1 MTHPQFTN
9 GRFESSRIWTNAFWW
24 FNEWFEKKRIKRINN
39 SKKIK
44 INPIQLKMC
53 ITEYKRK
60 SFRES
65 AKKGNFLLRFLS
77 WSFCYNKS
85 HDIHII
91 LFNSWFCGQISPILS
106 SKQVQCVTIEF
117 RQGPIYVVNSQLS
130 RPPTRYKSSTSI
142 YYDHFKLLLWDTLTK
157 WSTLF
162 VNVHR
167 KKCVRIP
174 IPAVKRPLV

>member
-1 MTHPQFTN
+1 MIWKYSIHFNKTIKSTNFAPSQMCLKKHLNFRAWGVSNCPVLTHPQFTN

-24 FNEWFEKKRIKRINN
+24 FNEWFEKRIKRINN

-53 ITEYKRK
+53 ITDYKRK

-106 SKQVQCVTIEF
+106 SKQVI
-117 RQGPIYVVNSQLS
+117 
-130 RPPTRYKSSTSI
+130 
-142 YYDHFKLLLWDTLTK
+142 
-157 WSTLF
+157 
-162 VNVHR
+162 
-167 KKCVRIP
+167 
-174 IPAVKRPLV
+174 

>member
-1 MTHPQFTN
+1 MGDLRAVASGLMLFDDLMN
-9 GRFESSRIWTNAFWW
+9 DL
-24 FNEWFEKKRIKRINN
+24 KKRIKRINN

-53 ITEYKRK
+53 ITEYKGK

-65 AKKGNFLLRFLS
+65 AKKGNVLLRFLS

-106 SKQVQCVTIEF
+106 SKQVI
-117 RQGPIYVVNSQLS
+117 
-130 RPPTRYKSSTSI
+130 
-142 YYDHFKLLLWDTLTK
+142 
-157 WSTLF
+157 
-162 VNVHR
+162 
-167 KKCVRIP
+167 
-174 IPAVKRPLV
+174 